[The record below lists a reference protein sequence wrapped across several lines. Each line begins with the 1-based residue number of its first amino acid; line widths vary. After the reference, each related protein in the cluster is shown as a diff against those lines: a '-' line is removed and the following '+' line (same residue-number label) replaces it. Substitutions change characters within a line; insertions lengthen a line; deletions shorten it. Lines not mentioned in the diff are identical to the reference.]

1 MRRPIVLRPYDS
13 DDEDFVSRSPL
24 DRRVPDL
31 KQNGTNAKVLR
42 VVIMLLAMV
51 LLIVVVCPQI
61 AWYAAFLK
69 GFFSELW
76 KVYGKQAKKVAKD
89 HSWLAFYFGLTK
101 PLTIPCVILHY
112 FGKTKA
118 NESSLFPLVM
128 TLPLFNAD
136 ISTTVLYILCTN
148 AIVKYHNCIPVHCL
162 IGFSMMDNTLQ
173 MKGIFIFQAAVSYW
187 YVTKSN
193 DKSWVDE
200 YTKQI
205 VLFLEKMSSTA
216 LQKMGRFS
224 TQDVFGYLQDQMGF
238 GASELVYDDKTKE
251 LGYRRRGRSQAQGS
265 DSRDKAPRPGPR
277 GRSPGRFK

>member
-1 MRRPIVLRPYDS
+1 MPRPIVLRPYDS

-69 GFFSELW
+69 GFFAELW
-76 KVYGKQAKKVAKD
+76 NVYGKQAKKVAND

-136 ISTTVLYILCTN
+136 ISTTVLYIFCTN
-148 AIVKYHNCIPVHCL
+148 ALVKYHDRILVHCL

-193 DKSWVDE
+193 EESWVDE
-200 YTKQI
+200 YTKQV
-205 VLFLEKMSSTA
+205 VLFLEKMSSKV
-216 LQKMGRFS
+216 LQKMGHVS
-224 TQDVFGYLQDQMGF
+224 TQDVFEFLQNLMGF
-238 GASELVYDDKTKE
+238 GVKNNDNQTEN
-251 LGYRRRGRSQAQGS
+251 LGYRRKGQSQAQGS
-265 DSRDKAPRPGPR
+265 GSRDKAPRLGPR